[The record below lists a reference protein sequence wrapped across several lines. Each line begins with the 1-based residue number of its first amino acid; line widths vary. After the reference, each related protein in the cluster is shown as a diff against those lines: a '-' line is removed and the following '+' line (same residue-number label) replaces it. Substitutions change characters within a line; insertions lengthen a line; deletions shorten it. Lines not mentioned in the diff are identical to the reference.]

1 MPDVALAS
9 IDLAAGIK
17 LKVLYMPKTEV
28 DVVIK
33 SAPGDLLKA
42 IQKDKLTIQ
51 PVIEAAFDSLTES
64 KAEFRSAMLELDAKF
79 VKNPLTNVTD
89 LAHRAEALD
98 VLYRQIAIAQG
109 AKAAKAAQDAWAIV
123 VKKKKDLKSYRLNFW
138 ANTVLG
144 TLSIAASVT
153 AAVMSMGTLAV
164 TIISAAKT
172 VLQTANAIYKYCRE
186 LSATEK
192 AIIETD
198 VVLQET
204 WKEKSNAGKI
214 MGRDL
219 AGALGVPFV
228 KSTASMEKT
237 LQEYNAKSA
246 IKLKTAQKM
255 WEQAKEIMA
264 EVAKIPE
271 EAGKEKLATGKEL
284 GKQTTA
290 LLDQISE
297 IMASGKSEDQFY
309 AVYSKRLQGYQK
321 LQGDLGKAAP
331 KLAPATDLLGKL
343 GSFAS
348 TAKTVADIAMKL
360 A

>member
-1 MPDVALAS
+1 MPDVALTS
-9 IDLAAGIK
+9 VDLAAGIK
-17 LKVLYMPKTEV
+17 LKVLYLPKTEV

-42 IQKDKLTIQ
+42 VKADKLDIQ
-51 PVIEAAFDSLTES
+51 PVIEAAFDSLTGS
-64 KAEFRSAMLELDAKF
+64 KAEFRGAMLELDAKF
-79 VKNPLTNVTD
+79 VKNPLTNVKD
-89 LAHRAEALD
+89 LESRAQALN
-98 VLYRQIAIAQG
+98 VMYRQIAIAQG
-109 AKAAKAAQDAWAIV
+109 TKAAKAAEDAWTIM

-144 TLSIAASVT
+144 TLSVVASVT

-172 VLQTANAIYKYCRE
+172 VLQTANAVYKYCRE
-186 LSATEK
+186 LSAAEK
-192 AIIETD
+192 AIIDTD

-246 IKLKTAQKM
+246 IKLTTAQKM
-255 WEQAKEIMA
+255 WEQAQEIMA
-264 EVAKIPE
+264 AIAKIPE
-271 EAGKEKLATGKEL
+271 DAGKEKLATGNEL

-290 LLDQISE
+290 LLDRISE

-309 AVYSKRLQGYQK
+309 SVYSKRLMGYQK
-321 LQGDLGKAAP
+321 LQGDLGRAAP
-331 KLAPATDLLGKL
+331 ALAPAADLLSKL
-343 GSFAS
+343 GGLAS